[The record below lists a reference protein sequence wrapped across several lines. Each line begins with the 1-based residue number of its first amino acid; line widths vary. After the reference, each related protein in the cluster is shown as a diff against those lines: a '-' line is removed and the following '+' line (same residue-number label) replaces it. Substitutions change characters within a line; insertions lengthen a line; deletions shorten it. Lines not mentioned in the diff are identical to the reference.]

1 MAKGILIAL
10 EGLDGC
16 GKTSQIKLLT
26 AYLQAQG
33 REVIC
38 TREPG
43 GTRLG
48 ENLRQILLREENL
61 NWSGQSEALVFAA
74 ARIQLLQEVI
84 LPALHKGQI
93 VLSDRFYL
101 STLAYQGFGRGLDL
115 AWLRALLRLILPSD
129 LPLIN
134 LLLDLPP
141 EKCHRLAPSDRLEKA
156 DLQKLVWI
164 GYQKLSKQEKN
175 CFWISGSGSPEE
187 VNLRIIQFLQ
197 GVL

>member
-26 AYLQAQG
+26 AYLQDQG

-48 ENLRQILLREENL
+48 ENLRQILLQEDNL
-61 NWSGQSEALVFAA
+61 NWSGQSEALVFFSS
-74 ARIQLLQEVI
+74 RVQLLQEVI

-93 VLSDRFYL
+93 VLSAR
-101 STLAYQGFGRGLDL
+101 
-115 AWLRALLRLILPSD
+115 
-129 LPLIN
+129 
-134 LLLDLPP
+134 
-141 EKCHRLAPSDRLEKA
+141 
-156 DLQKLVWI
+156 
-164 GYQKLSKQEKN
+164 
-175 CFWISGSGSPEE
+175 
-187 VNLRIIQFLQ
+187 
-197 GVL
+197 